1 MGWFD
6 EQLKQRKANDDAV
19 FDDVFVE
26 IAGAITGSKIKKAL
40 SDSQK
45 SKDAIDSILKFY
57 HIKPVEI
64 PDSVKD
70 IHEQLEFLLRPHGV
84 MRRTVTLE
92 KGWYRDSIGAMLAVK
107 KSDGSAVA
115 LIPSGMGGYTY
126 YDAEKNKRVKIN
138 RKTQEL
144 FEDEAILFYSSFPLK
159 KIGISDLLIYIV
171 RTLSVSDFVM
181 FGLVTL
187 IVTLIGLI
195 SPKLTHLLFSSVLE
209 SGNLRV
215 LMSIA
220 VFMVSVSASS
230 LLFGG
235 MKSLLLSKINT
246 KTELAVQSA
255 TMMRILS
262 LPADFFKN
270 YSAGDLS
277 ARARQINALCSML
290 ISAFLSTGLTSIFS
304 LVYISQIFAYA
315 PALVIPA
322 LIIILVTVG
331 FSLITT
337 FVQMKISKKQMELG
351 TEESGL
357 TYTLISGVQK
367 IKLSGSEKRAF
378 AKWGNLYAKLAKL
391 TYNPPAFL
399 NYNSAFGLAISLVGT
414 IVMYFVSV
422 QSGLSVADY
431 YAFSSAY
438 GMVSGAFMAMAGMA
452 MTVANI
458 KPVLEMVKPIFDAQ
472 PEVSEG
478 KKVIERLSGGIE
490 LNNVSFRYNENMP
503 LIVDNLSLK
512 IRPGQYVALVGS
524 TGCGKST
531 LMRLMLGFETP
542 QKGAVYY
549 DGKDIAKVDLKSLR
563 RKIGVVMQNGKLF
576 SGDIFSN
583 ITISAPWL
591 TLDDAWEAAEL
602 AGIADDIRR
611 MPMGMHTIISEGS
624 GGVSG
629 GQRQRLM
636 IARAIAPKPRIL
648 MFDEA
653 TSALDNITQKK
664 VSESLDGLKCTR
676 IVIAHRLST
685 IRQCD
690 RIIYL
695 ENGKIAEDGTY
706 DELIAKNGKFA
717 ELVARQR
724 LDDTAF
730 ADKTEK
736 S

>member
-19 FDDVFVE
+19 FDDAFAD
-26 IAGAITGSKIKKAL
+26 IASAVTGEKIRDAL

-57 HIKPVEI
+57 HIKPTEI
-64 PDSVKD
+64 PASVKD
-70 IHEQLEFLLRPHGV
+70 INEQLEFLLRPHGV
-84 MRRTVTLE
+84 MRRTVNLE
-92 KGWYRDSIGAMLAVK
+92 KGWYHDAVGAMLAVR

-115 LIPSGMGGYTY
+115 LLPAGMSGYTY
-126 YDAEKNKRVKIN
+126 YDAEKGKRVKVT

-144 FEDEAILFYSSFPLK
+144 FEDEAIAFYSSFPLK

-171 RTLSVSDFVM
+171 RTLSVSDFVL
-181 FGLVTL
+181 FGVVTL
-187 IVTLIGLI
+187 IVTLIGML
-195 SPKLTHLLFSSVLE
+195 SPKLTNLLFSSVLE

-215 LMSIA
+215 LLSMA
-220 VFMVSVSASS
+220 VFMISVSVSS
-230 LLFGG
+230 LLIGG
-235 MKSLLLSKINT
+235 VKSLLLSRINT

-255 TMMRILS
+255 TMMRVLS

-277 ARARQINALCSML
+277 SRAQQINSLCSML
-290 ISAFLSTGLTSIFS
+290 ISALLSTGLTSVFS

-315 PALVIPA
+315 PALVIPS
-322 LIIILVTVG
+322 LIIILLTVG
-331 FSLITT
+331 FSLVTT
-337 FVQMKISKKQMELG
+337 FAQMKISKKRMELDAQE
-351 TEESGL
+351 TGL
-357 TYTLISGVQK
+357 SYALISGVQK
-367 IKLSGSEKRAF
+367 IKLAGAEKRAF
-378 AKWGNLYAKLAKL
+378 AKWGNLFSKSAKL
-391 TYNPPAFL
+391 TYNPPGFL
-399 NYNSAFGLAISLVGT
+399 NYNSAFSLAISLIGA
-414 IVMYFVSV
+414 IVMYAVSV
-422 QSGLSVADY
+422 QSGVSVADY
-431 YAFSSAY
+431 YAFNTAY
-438 GMVSGAFMAMAGMA
+438 GMVSGAFMSLAGMA
-452 MTVANI
+452 TTIAGI
-458 KPVLEMVKPIFDAQ
+458 KPILDMVKPILDAQ

-478 KKVIERLSGGIE
+478 KRVIERLSGGIE
-490 LNNVSFRYNENMP
+490 LNNISFRYSENMP

-512 IRPGQYVALVGS
+512 IRPGQYVALVGA

-636 IARAIAPKPRIL
+636 IARAIAPKPKIL

-653 TSALDNITQKK
+653 TSALDNLTQKK
-664 VSESLDGLKCTR
+664 VSNSLDGLKCTR

-695 ENGKIAEDGTY
+695 ENGRIAEDGTY

-717 ELVARQR
+717 ELVSRQR
-724 LDDTAF
+724 LDDTGF
-730 ADKTEK
+730 VGKTTVY
-736 S
+736 